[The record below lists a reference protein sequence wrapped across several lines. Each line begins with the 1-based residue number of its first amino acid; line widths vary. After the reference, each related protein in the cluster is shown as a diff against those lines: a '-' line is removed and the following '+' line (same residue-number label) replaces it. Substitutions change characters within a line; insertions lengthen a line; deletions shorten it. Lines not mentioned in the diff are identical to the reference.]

1 MMQQL
6 PQFGDAI
13 LLEQALTHRSYVNE
27 NSAASEHNERL
38 EFLGDAILNF
48 VCGEFL
54 YRRYPD
60 LPEGQLTPMRSALVD
75 ERQLAKFAVSLDLGG
90 RLRLGRGAERDG
102 GRQNPNLLSCAFEAV
117 IGAYY
122 LDCGDVD
129 RVRQYV
135 TQFFESVVVAVAEPA
150 LEINYKSRFQHWALT
165 THGENPK
172 YILVGAIGPDHDKR
186 FIAEV
191 QVLGRK
197 YGQGE
202 GRSKQA
208 AEKDAARDALEELG
222 ILVERSA

>member
-1 MMQQL
+1 
-6 PQFGDAI
+6 
-13 LLEQALTHRSYVNE
+13 VNE
-27 NSAASEHNERL
+27 QPVPLCHNERL

-75 ERQLAKFAVSLDLGG
+75 EPQLAQFAIALGLG
-90 RLRLGRGAERDG
+90 PRLRLGRGAERDG

-122 LDCGDVD
+122 LDCGDIAQ
-129 RVRQYV
+129 VRQYV
-135 TQFFESVVVAVAEPA
+135 TQFFESVVVEVAEPA
-150 LEINYKSRFQHWALT
+150 PAINYKSRFQHWALT
-165 THGENPK
+165 NYGENPQ
-172 YILVGAIGPDHDKR
+172 YIIVGAIGPDHDKH

-191 QVLGRK
+191 QVLGQK

-208 AEKDAARDALEELG
+208 AEKAAARDALVALG
-222 ILVERSA
+222 IVVEH